1 MTTAIYCWAL
11 AAFLFIS
18 ALAPTQ
24 TDRVMNRP
32 ASVRSIGALLLLLAI
47 PCLVWCGWFFW
58 TLFAGLTL
66 SGIWR
71 LVFPHSSIRAQKNT
85 YPRWVHGCL
94 LIGGPV
100 LIWALKPSS

>member
-47 PCLVWCGWFFW
+47 PCLV
-58 TLFAGLTL
+58 
-66 SGIWR
+66 
-71 LVFPHSSIRAQKNT
+71 
-85 YPRWVHGCL
+85 
-94 LIGGPV
+94 
-100 LIWALKPSS
+100 